1 MNLPLEAT
9 KFPDT
14 ALFLPP
20 SSFFCIPIGAAS
32 FRRPRGRL
40 FIVSLMALAGILG
53 KGRFSFILASGFREV
68 FYSLTLKISG
78 NSDLFPRLQEYKGSG
93 RGEGGGPLQGRS
105 VAATTNSTRRRRR
118 GSRGSFISD
127 SNRVRARTTYITR
140 PPCI

>member
-1 MNLPLEAT
+1 
-9 KFPDT
+9 
-14 ALFLPP
+14 
-20 SSFFCIPIGAAS
+20 
-32 FRRPRGRL
+32 
-40 FIVSLMALAGILG
+40 MALAGILG

-127 SNRVRARTTYITR
+127 SNRVRARTTYTR
-140 PPCI
+140 KAAADLRWNGADKLPWRTMEDRHFCTANIGTLHTNTRAWQSFPFQISK